1 MELYESYRECEQHLD
16 QLMKDFSAEAQK
28 ARNLLS
34 QMKSE
39 MTSAHTSISIREKN
53 VLQMEASIR
62 NHMDAQ
68 SKLQEQLNAA
78 TQGENASILKQQL
91 LQEELT
97 TEKSKNK
104 VLEERTEEMS
114 QKIIDMEK
122 KLSELSI
129 INQKLSRDKATLL
142 QAQITGGNV

>member
-1 MELYESYRECEQHLD
+1 MELYESYKECEQHLD
-16 QLMKDFSAEAQK
+16 QLMKDFSLEAQQ

-34 QMKSE
+34 QMKTE
-39 MTSAHTSISIREKN
+39 IADAHTSISIREKN
-53 VLQMEASIR
+53 VLQMEASLR
-62 NHMDAQ
+62 NHMDAR

-91 LQEELT
+91 LQEELN
-97 TEKSKNK
+97 TEKTKNEA
-104 VLEERTEEMS
+104 LEERTEEMS
-114 QKIIDMEK
+114 KKITELEK